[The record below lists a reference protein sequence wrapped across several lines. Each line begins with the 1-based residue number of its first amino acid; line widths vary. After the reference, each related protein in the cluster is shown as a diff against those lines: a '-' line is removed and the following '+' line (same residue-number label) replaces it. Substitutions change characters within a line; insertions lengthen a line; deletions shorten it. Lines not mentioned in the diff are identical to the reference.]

1 MSPKLISTII
11 AIIIGILA
19 TLAGIRYGG
28 TAFNDGRAKAE
39 ALTVLNAAE
48 QVKGAADLYF
58 NLEGEYAED
67 DTDPADGALNYQK
80 LLTEVPEGND
90 VTGVYLTEEVRLP
103 DGASIGIVETTV
115 TITGINDAAC
125 EVLDEDGY
133 ACVDNA
139 GSNELTF

>member
-48 QVKGAADLYF
+48 QVKGAADLHY
-58 NLEGEYAED
+58 NLEGSYAAD
-67 DTDPADGALNYQK
+67 YAALLDTDNTDGNQ
-80 LLTEVPEGND
+80 
-90 VTGVYLTEEVRLP
+90 GVYLTEDVRLP
-103 DGASIGIVETTV
+103 DGASISLVDTTV
-115 TITGINDAAC
+115 TITGIKDSAC
-125 EVLDEDGY
+125 DVLAEDGY

>member
-28 TAFNDGRAKAE
+28 EAFNEGRAKAE

-48 QVKGAADLYF
+48 QVKGAADLHY
-58 NLEGEYAED
+58 NLKGNYAVGYDELAGVD
-67 DTDPADGALNYQK
+67 DTGAVVDADIQ
-80 LLTEVPEGND
+80 
-90 VTGVYLTEEVRLP
+90 GVYLTERVRLP
-103 DGASIGIVETTV
+103 DEADISLDKATV

-133 ACVDNA
+133 ACLDEDTGEA
-139 GSNELTF
+139 TGEITF